1 MMVCNGLMA
10 LPFIIKNLAVPMY
23 DITARYWRLTQS
35 LNINGL
41 THFYLID
48 FRGLRRIILMS
59 FAFAGILSLGDFGV
73 IALFG
78 GQSVTTLP
86 YYLYQQIS
94 HYQYKESIV
103 TAAILLILSFS
114 LLVVMDYDRTS
125 KN

>member
-1 MMVCNGLMA
+1 
-10 LPFIIKNLAVPMY
+10 
-23 DITARYWRLTQS
+23 
-35 LNINGL
+35 
-41 THFYLID
+41 
-48 FRGLRRIILMS
+48 MS